1 MPTHTTLRRSQLIA
15 PFGVGAIH
23 ILKGSKAVITAG
35 LDFWYVDPSNHSK
48 RAASEQIR
56 ILRIDDEPRL
66 MERFGVSHFRQ
77 PPGPETDLP
86 NYTNLEIP
94 LFRFPTWYHCPRCHQ
109 MDQRNLNHQKNAKC
123 GNKTCTGFERENLR
137 QVSFAAACDHGHLQD
152 FPWKEWVHRE
162 ELPTCD
168 GNLSYRAG
176 GSGSLNDIKISCD
189 GCNKRRSLA
198 GIMSGSLPDS
208 ESSDSEKKN
217 GWSALTNSL
226 LKKQEESEA
235 TANSAPKYYCEGG
248 RVWLGE
254 AKGQPCNRPLRGI
267 LINATNGHYAKV
279 NSALWIPP
287 GNVDEC
293 LQSLKKKLDTE
304 KYRLFISLRRTVNV
318 SEETIAR
325 DLLKD
330 FKDELDNPTEKQLL
344 LALQNKGHVKDED
357 LPAGLNE
364 EEVIRYPEYLRLQ
377 ETHNSSLSNN
387 FLKIR
392 IADTSKLSKHLK
404 ANIESISLIDK
415 LRETRV
421 MAGFTRLIYNHLND
435 APAPESHMWKNRPK
449 KEDYW
454 LPATKT
460 FGEGVFVRFKEDQ
473 LCKWEKDPQVQSHLL
488 SMQDREN
495 ATARRMSRSSLQ
507 ISPRF
512 VLLHTLSHLLIRRLV
527 FECGYGSA
535 SLRER
540 LYVSDK
546 TNSLMAGILIYTA
559 SGDSEGSLGGLVR
572 MGEPENLDRIFQRA
586 VEDAKWCSSDPVC
599 TESGEKGGQG
609 VNGLNMAACHCCALL
624 PETSCENFNSYLDRG
639 LVSNFFGQ
647 T

>member
-35 LDFWYVDPSNHSK
+35 LDYWYVDPSNHSK
-48 RAASEQIR
+48 RAAPEQIR

-86 NYTNLEIP
+86 NYSNLEIP

-109 MDQRNLNHQKNAKC
+109 MDQRSLSHQKNARC
-123 GNKTCTGFERENLR
+123 CNRNCTGFERENLR

-152 FPWKEWVHRE
+152 FPWREWLHRE
-162 ELPTCD
+162 ELPICD

-176 GSGSLNDIKISCD
+176 GSGSLNDITISCD
-189 GCNKRRSLA
+189 GCKKRRSLA

-217 GWSALTNSL
+217 GWSVLTNSL
-226 LKKQEESEA
+226 LKKQEDGDTTGS
-235 TANSAPKYYCEGG
+235 SAHKFYCEGG

-254 AKGQPCNRPLRGI
+254 AKGQSCNRPLRGI

-287 GNVDEC
+287 GNMDEE
-293 LQSLKKKLDTE
+293 LLNLKKRLDEE
-304 KYRLFISLRRTVNV
+304 KFRIVIKLRRSLND
-318 SEETIAR
+318 SNETIAQNLLR
-325 DLLKD
+325 DYKEDLS
-330 FKDELDNPTEKQLL
+330 NPTEKQLL
-344 LALQNKGHVKDED
+344 LALKNKGFVKDEE
-357 LPAGLNE
+357 LPSGLSE
-364 EEVIRYPEYLRLQ
+364 EEIIRYPEYIRLQ
-377 ETHNSSLSNN
+377 EPRKTELIDD

-392 IADTSKLSKHLK
+392 LANTSKLSNELK
-404 ANIESISLIDK
+404 VNIESISLVDK

-421 MAGFTRLIYNHLND
+421 MAGFTRLIYERSPD
-435 APAPESHMWKNRPK
+435 APAPESHMWKNRPN
-449 KEDYW
+449 KENYW

-460 FGEGVFVRFKEDQ
+460 FGEGIFIRFKENQ
-473 LCKWEKDPQVQSHLL
+473 LNKWESSSKVQSHLS
-488 SMQDREN
+488 SMQEREN
-495 ATARRMSRSSLQ
+495 ATARRMSRSPLQ
-507 ISPRF
+507 ISHRF
-512 VLLHTLSHLLIRRLV
+512 VLLHTLSHLLMRRLV

-546 TNSLMAGILIYTA
+546 PNSLMAGILIYTA

-572 MGEPENLDRIFQRA
+572 MGEPENIERIFQRA
-586 VEDAKWCSSDPVC
+586 IEDAKWCSSDPVC
-599 TESGEKGGQG
+599 TESGHKGGQG

-639 LVSNFFGQ
+639 LVSQFFDKK
-647 T
+647 